1 MPTFELRFKKVHTTF
16 EAAWKD
22 GLARLIRIATEK
34 FKEKNN
40 LKIVVGVECLIVKP
54 REDEE
59 TEQTIHA
66 HTMPESI
73 YSEDAVDKFIRSK
86 KGDLSKRMQA
96 RIDYQMGSGWSL
108 KQVVGLFIT
117 TYTQKPSR
125 GSSYI
130 PTPKVLCNPKLSL
143 INIKNLDQ

>member
-1 MPTFELRFKKVHTTF
+1 M
-16 EAAWKD
+16 
-22 GLARLIRIATEK
+22 
-34 FKEKNN
+34 
-40 LKIVVGVECLIVKP
+40 IVKP
-54 REDEE
+54 REEEE

-117 TYTQKPSR
+117 TYTQKPSMGALR
-125 GSSYI
+125 IYPHPGVMQ
-130 PTPKVLCNPKLSL
+130 PKTELGQHQKS
-143 INIKNLDQ
+143 